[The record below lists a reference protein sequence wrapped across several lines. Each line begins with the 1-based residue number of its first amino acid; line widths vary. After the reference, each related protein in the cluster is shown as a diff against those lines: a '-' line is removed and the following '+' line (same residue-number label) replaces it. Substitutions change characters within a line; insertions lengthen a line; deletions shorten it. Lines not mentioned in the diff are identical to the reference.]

1 MDNTRNHQRLV
12 DDILYAVGSLP
23 DVRLWPRH
31 VGGFAAIGDRLN
43 PKFVRYGI
51 PGESDLQGIIKPS
64 GRYLCIEVK
73 TGSGKLSKAQR
84 VWRDMI
90 VGFGGLHIV
99 GKSVD
104 QVIAELQDAIK
115 WGQLTRGQGME

>member
-23 DVRLWPRH
+23 NVRLWPRH

-84 VWRDMI
+84 AWRDMI
-90 VGFGGLHIV
+90 IEFGGLHIV
-99 GKSVD
+99 ARNLDDAVSA
-104 QVIAELQDAIK
+104 IQDAIN
-115 WGQLTRGQGME
+115 GGTSREDALG